1 MTKEFRNTKDNLEEK
16 EVFLDT
22 FPLGVLACCMEEAE
36 FRSQHKAGRTGKRR
50 QREEGIPGKGG
61 HYGQRHGERCL
72 YHTECVPLWQECKVK
87 AWKSMKT
94 M

>member
-50 QREEGIPGKGG
+50 QRERAFQVREDIMGKGMKRDACTIRNVYHSG
-61 HYGQRHGERCL
+61 RSARLKHGN
-72 YHTECVPLWQECKVK
+72 Q
-87 AWKSMKT
+87 
-94 M
+94 